1 VNPLSW
7 LREKSVFL
15 VFSALTGSILVL
27 FLLGPLVSVLASS
40 SPEIPGALSDDRII
54 GAIMTSLVCA
64 LAATL
69 LTLVTGVP
77 LAYVLTRIEF
87 KGRKIID
94 SLLDLPILIP
104 HNAAGIALLFF
115 LSPRSPLGE
124 ALGSI
129 GLSFVDTTLG
139 IVAAMAFVSAPFMVR
154 NAQEAFKAVDPSLEH
169 VARSL
174 GASQMEA
181 FRYVTLP
188 LSSRGILT
196 GCVLTWARAI
206 SEFGAVVVLAYYP
219 KTAPVLLFD
228 VLIGEGLQ
236 KALPITGILLI
247 LGAIVFTLFRAIQG
261 GSQDE

>member
-1 VNPLSW
+1 MSW

-40 SPEIPGALSDDRII
+40 SPEIPGALSDDRMII

-139 IVAAMAFVSAPFMVR
+139 L
-154 NAQEAFKAVDPSLEH
+154 SLIH
-169 VARSL
+169 
-174 GASQMEA
+174 
-181 FRYVTLP
+181 
-188 LSSRGILT
+188 I
-196 GCVLTWARAI
+196 
-206 SEFGAVVVLAYYP
+206 
-219 KTAPVLLFD
+219 
-228 VLIGEGLQ
+228 
-236 KALPITGILLI
+236 
-247 LGAIVFTLFRAIQG
+247 
-261 GSQDE
+261 

>member
-1 VNPLSW
+1 LSW
-7 LREKSVFL
+7 LREKSVFIA
-15 VFSALTGSILVL
+15 FSAVAGLILIL
-27 FLLGPLVSVLASS
+27 FLLGPLVSTLVSS
-40 SPEIPGALSDDRII
+40 STEIPGALRDARIVE
-54 GAIMTSLVCA
+54 AVTTSVVCA
-64 LAATL
+64 IAATL

-77 LAYVLTRIEF
+77 LAYLLTRKEF
-87 KGRKIID
+87 RGRGFVD
-94 SLLDLPILIP
+94 GLLDLPILIP

-115 LSPRSPLGE
+115 LSPRSPLGG
-124 ALGSI
+124 ALGSA
-129 GLSFVDTTLG
+129 GLSFVDTSLG
-139 IVAAMAFVSAPFMVR
+139 VVAAMAFVSAPFMVR
-154 NAQEAFKAVDPSLEH
+154 NAQEAFKAVDTSLEH

-188 LSSRGILT
+188 LSARGILT
-196 GCVLTWARAI
+196 GCLLTWARAV

-236 KALPITGILLI
+236 KAIPITGILLI

-261 GSQDE
+261 GPRDE